1 MYEKSTEY
9 YRIYNMKKNKINK
22 ELEELS
28 PFLSNLRKD
37 KKDAF
42 SMPENYFDKFEDRLM
57 HRIEAAAALSPKRY
71 SEKKV
76 ASPFLSRIKA
86 FFRPH
91 YAIGFSTCLL
101 LIIGSIYV
109 LKPIDSP
116 TNLETMEG
124 LLADGS
130 IDSYI
135 YDHIE
140 DFRTE
145 DIVASLEL
153 EELVDIQEYKIGEE
167 ELNSNTVNEE
177 KSTERIKSSMDKALD
192 AVEIED
198 LLDDLTE
205 EDLELLEEDLF

>member
-1 MYEKSTEY
+1 
-9 YRIYNMKKNKINK
+9 MKKNKINK

-28 PFLSNLRKD
+28 PFLSNLKKD
-37 KKDAF
+37 KKEGF
-42 SMPENYFDKFEDRLM
+42 SMPANYFDKFEDRLM
-57 HRIEAAAALSPKRY
+57 HRIEEEAALSPERH
-71 SEKKV
+71 SETEETT
-76 ASPFLSRIKA
+76 SFLSKIKA

-109 LKPIDSP
+109 LKPANNP

-130 IDSYI
+130 IDTYI
-135 YDHIE
+135 YNHIE

-145 DIVASLEL
+145 DIIASLDI
-153 EELVDIQEYKIGEE
+153 EEVVEVQEDIVGEE
-167 ELNSNTVNEE
+167 ELNSTVINKE
-177 KSTERIKSSMDKALD
+177 KPTGTIKSSMDKALE
-192 AVEIED
+192 AVEVED

-205 EDLELLEEDLF
+205 DDLDLDEDDFF

>member
-1 MYEKSTEY
+1 
-9 YRIYNMKKNKINK
+9 MKKNKINK

-28 PFLSNLRKD
+28 SFLSNLKKD

-42 SMPENYFDKFEDRLM
+42 SIPENYFDKFEDRLM
-57 HRIEAAAALSPKRY
+57 HRIEEEAALSPERH

-76 ASPFLSRIKA
+76 AIPFFSRIKA

-101 LIIGSIYV
+101 LIIGSFYV
-109 LKPIDSP
+109 LKPVDSP
-116 TNLETMEG
+116 TNLEIMEG

-135 YDHIE
+135 DDHIE

-145 DIVASLEL
+145 DIVASLGL
-153 EELVDIQEYKIGEE
+153 EELIDIQEDIIGEE
-167 ELNSNTVNEE
+167 ELNSDMLSKE
-177 KSTERIKSSMDKALD
+177 KPTETIKSSMDKALD
-192 AVEIED
+192 AVEMED

>member
-1 MYEKSTEY
+1 
-9 YRIYNMKKNKINK
+9 MKKNKINK

-28 PFLSNLRKD
+28 PFLSQFKKD
-37 KKDAF
+37 KKEGF
-42 SMPENYFDKFEDRLM
+42 SMPENYFDNFEDRLM
-57 HRIEAAAALSPKRY
+57 HRIEEEAALSPERHSDTK
-71 SEKKV
+71 ET
-76 ASPFLSRIKA
+76 ASFFSRIKA

-109 LKPIDSP
+109 LKPVDNP

-135 YDHIE
+135 YNHIE

-145 DIVASLEL
+145 DIIASLDL
-153 EELVDIQEYKIGEE
+153 EEVADIQKDIIGEE
-167 ELNSNTVNEE
+167 ELVSNTTTKE
-177 KSTERIKSSMDKALD
+177 KSVKTVESSMDKALD
-192 AVEIED
+192 AVEVED

-205 EDLELLEEDLF
+205 EDLDLEEDDLF

>member
-1 MYEKSTEY
+1 MN
-9 YRIYNMKKNKINK
+9 NMKKNKINK

-28 PFLSNLRKD
+28 PFLSNFKKD
-37 KKDAF
+37 KKDVF
-42 SMPENYFDKFEDRLM
+42 SMPANYFDKFEDRLM
-57 HRIEAAAALSPKRY
+57 HRIEEEAALSPERHSDKRI
-71 SEKKV
+71 ET
-76 ASPFLSRIKA
+76 PFLSKIKA

-109 LKPIDSP
+109 LKPVDSP
-116 TNLETMEG
+116 THLDTMEG

-135 YDHIE
+135 YNHIE

-145 DIVASLEL
+145 DIIASLEF
-153 EELVDIQEYKIGEE
+153 EEIVDIQVGMIGEE
-167 ELNSNTVNEE
+167 ELNSNNVGTE
-177 KSTERIKSSMDKALD
+177 KTIETIKISMDRALD

-205 EDLELLEEDLF
+205 EDLELDEDDLF

>member
-1 MYEKSTEY
+1 
-9 YRIYNMKKNKINK
+9 MKKNKINK

-28 PFLSNLRKD
+28 PFLSNLKKD

-57 HRIEAAAALSPKRY
+57 HRIEEEAALSPERH
-71 SEKKV
+71 SDKKIEI
-76 ASPFLSRIKA
+76 PFLSRIKA
-86 FFRPH
+86 FFRPQ
-91 YAIGFSTCLL
+91 YAIGFSSCLL

-109 LKPIDSP
+109 LKPVDSS
-116 TNLETMEG
+116 TNLDTMEG

-153 EELVDIQEYKIGEE
+153 EELIDIQKDIIGEE
-167 ELNSNTVNEE
+167 ELNSDILSKE
-177 KSTERIKSSMDKALD
+177 KSNETIKASMDKALD

-205 EDLELLEEDLF
+205 EDLGWIEEDLF